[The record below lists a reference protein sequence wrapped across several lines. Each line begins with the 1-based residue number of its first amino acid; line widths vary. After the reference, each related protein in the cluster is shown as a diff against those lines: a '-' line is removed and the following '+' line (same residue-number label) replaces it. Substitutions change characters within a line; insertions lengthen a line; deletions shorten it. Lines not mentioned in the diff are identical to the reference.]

1 MLSKTLPQQEKGYPF
16 LTDRK
21 GSLEKIQN
29 YTLKRSDSMF
39 NVFVTR
45 KLPGN
50 GLDKLRSLCNV
61 TVYPEDRNISK
72 GELLKVVGNQ
82 DALITMLSDPIDSD
96 VIQAGEKL
104 KVIANYAVGFNNIN
118 LEAANA
124 RKIAVVNT
132 PDVLSNASADFAW
145 ALLMS
150 TARRVIEGDS
160 MTRSG
165 QFVGW
170 APELL
175 LGVEVY
181 GKTLGIIGAGR
192 IGQGVAER
200 ATGFGMRTLYHN
212 RNPLPK
218 EVEKKYNME
227 YVDLNTVLK
236 ESDFISLHCPLTP
249 QTKHLI
255 GKDELDKMKPTAV
268 LINTARGP
276 VVDEVALIDA
286 LKQGTIYGAG
296 LDVFEDE
303 PALKPGLAQL
313 PNVVLAPHIA
323 SAGIETRSKMVDL
336 VVNDVLAVREG
347 RHPKNLVNRDI
358 Y

>member
-1 MLSKTLPQQEKGYPF
+1 
-16 LTDRK
+16 
-21 GSLEKIQN
+21 
-29 YTLKRSDSMF
+29 MF

-61 TVYPEDRNISK
+61 AVYPEDRNITK
-72 GELLKVVGNQ
+72 EELLEVVGSQ
-82 DALITMLSDPIDSD
+82 DAMITMLSDPIDED
-96 VIQAGEKL
+96 VIQAGHKL
-104 KVIANYAVGFNNIN
+104 KAIANYAVGFNNIN
-118 LEAANA
+118 VNAASA

-132 PDVLSNASADFAW
+132 PDVLTNASADFAW
-145 ALLMS
+145 ALLMA
-150 TARRVIEGDS
+150 TARRVIEGDQ
-160 MTRSG
+160 MTRTG

-212 RNPLPK
+212 RNRLPK
-218 EVEKKYNME
+218 EVEEQSRME
-227 YVDLNTVLK
+227 FVDLETLLR
-236 ESDFISLHCPLTP
+236 ESDFVSLHCPLTP
-249 QTKHLI
+249 ETKYLI
-255 GKDELDKMKPTAV
+255 DAPELKQMKPSAV

-276 VVDEVALIDA
+276 VVNEVALIEA
-286 LKQGTIYGAG
+286 LKEGVIYGAG

-303 PALKPGLAQL
+303 PALKPGLVDL

-323 SAGIETRSKMVDL
+323 SAGLETRSKMVDL
-336 VVNDVLAVREG
+336 VVNDIMAVLEG
-347 RHPKNLVNRDI
+347 RRPQNLVNREI
-358 Y
+358 F